1 MFLFLFVS
9 DNDNDDDDNF
19 CENEFNEFCKVAMD
33 LMAPFNAYL
42 GASSDEESTWLFFGL
57 RALLLFKKI
66 KQYLYRI
73 GWSDKYSTVYDD
85 YQYNNYRIF

>member
-42 GASSDEESTWLFFGL
+42 GASSDEEVLG
-57 RALLLFKKI
+57 
-66 KQYLYRI
+66 
-73 GWSDKYSTVYDD
+73 
-85 YQYNNYRIF
+85 